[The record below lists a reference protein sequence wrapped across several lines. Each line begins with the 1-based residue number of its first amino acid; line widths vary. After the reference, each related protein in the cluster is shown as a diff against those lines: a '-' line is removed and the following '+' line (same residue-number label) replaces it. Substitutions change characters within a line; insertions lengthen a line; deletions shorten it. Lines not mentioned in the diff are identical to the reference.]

1 MRPNSKVFSMSESP
15 VPSKEWSNPL
25 WLHKE
30 LIHCIVD
37 ALETNMSVERALAL
51 EEKRKI
57 DGDFITALHVM
68 RRFENDMNG
77 VDSDYAKISFR
88 L

>member
-1 MRPNSKVFSMSESP
+1 MSEKPKVLSKPESP
-15 VPSKEWSNPL
+15 VPSKEWSTPL

-57 DGDFITALHVM
+57 DGDFITALQVM